1 MRRPRSRRDGAVERP
16 SASGRAYPQ
25 LAQIVRMLCA
35 VAGRRCQRLAAA
47 GAVSHG
53 SCSASQDH
61 PAHIP

>member
-1 MRRPRSRRDGAVERP
+1 
-16 SASGRAYPQ
+16 
-25 LAQIVRMLCA
+25 MLCA